1 MDDMQILGDNMST
14 FRVYGLILTM
24 IAGLMVSG
32 CAQMVITGSADVN
45 KNAFGTKKKF
55 AVVSIASMK
64 TFRGEQGLGQM
75 FKSNDDIPGLNTQP
89 IINKLDSKII
99 GALGSSKYF
108 SLLPENTVLSS
119 KAYKN
124 LAEDER
130 VMKVLFMSE
139 TMNPANHYKYISDEK
154 KYAQLAKDLGV
165 DGVIGITMNFTIS
178 EGGGKFY
185 LGPLSVGKKSY
196 SAMASISAIAY
207 NKNGEVIWKDS
218 TMKEAEPS
226 DAKAIV
232 LIDTSSMTDTN
243 FEKLHPS
250 AIEIGGKAVD
260 VLLAR
265 LDDTMAGREVSRI
278 QSVK

>member
-1 MDDMQILGDNMST
+1 MRT
-14 FRVYGLILTM
+14 FRVYSLALTIIIGLI
-24 IAGLMVSG
+24 VSG
-32 CAQMVITGSADVN
+32 CAQTNITGAADVD
-45 KNAFGTKKKF
+45 KNSFGAKKKF

-75 FKSNDDIPGLNTQP
+75 FTNNDNIPGMNTQP
-89 IINKLDSKII
+89 IINKLDPKII
-99 GALGSSKYF
+99 RTLGSSKYF
-108 SLLPENTVLSS
+108 TLLPENKVLTS

-124 LAEDER
+124 FAEDEK

-139 TMNPANHYKYISDEK
+139 PMNVANNYKYISDGK
-154 KYAQLAKDLGV
+154 KCAQLAKDLGV

-178 EGGGKFY
+178 QGGGTFY
-185 LGPLSVGKKSY
+185 LGPLSLGKKSY

-218 TMKEAEPS
+218 TMKEAEP
-226 DAKAIV
+226 DDTKAII

-265 LDDTMAGREVSRI
+265 FDDTMAGKEVSSF